1 MKTYED
7 GEKMSIQ
14 AVFENLKLQV
24 LPDEFERYFSQMQYD
39 PEASRSD
46 LLVFKVP
53 NRFIASWIEAKYVS
67 LIASLW
73 EDIHG
78 TLPKIQIFTQTQK
91 QDVNN
96 SSQEITKVT
105 RIQSLFNPDLT
116 FNSFVRGD
124 SNKIAFDIAK
134 NVSQNQA
141 KHFNPVLIYGN
152 TGLGKTHLLNAI
164 GNEAQKQGKVVIYV
178 NSEQF
183 LNEFL
188 NRINNNTMDRF
199 REKYRQCDYFLI
211 DDIQLISGKERLQ
224 EEFFHTFNELRN
236 NQKQIVMT
244 SDKPPRK
251 IIGLEDRLKS
261 RFEGGMCVE
270 IIPPEIELKIAIVKQ
285 KCQINHINIDEE
297 SINFLATN
305 VSNVRQIEGALT
317 WLNAMANIMG
327 VEISYKMVEN
337 AVRNNTN
344 VNNKNITLENII
356 NKVARFLN
364 IKPSE
369 IRSKTRT
376 KNIANARRY
385 VIFLAR
391 ELIPNSMSALAK
403 ELNMKDHSAVS
414 KAQKKMEEEIEG
426 SEALKTIINDI
437 KNQIQEEQDDK
448 LS

>member
-1 MKTYED
+1 
-7 GEKMSIQ
+7 MSIQ
-14 AVFENLKLQV
+14 IIFENLKSQV
-24 LPDEFERYFSQMQYD
+24 PSDEFERYFSKIEYD
-39 PEASRSD
+39 AETSKSD

-53 NRFIASWIEAKYVS
+53 NRFIASWIETKYS
-67 LIASLW
+67 AHIASLW
-73 EDIHG
+73 EDIYG
-78 TLPKIQIFTQTQK
+78 VLPKIQILTQSQK
-91 QDVNN
+91 QNVNN
-96 SSQEITKVT
+96 STQEIIKVIRT
-105 RIQSLFNPDLT
+105 QTFLNPDLI
-116 FNSFVRGD
+116 FDSFVRGE

-164 GNEAQKQGKVVIYV
+164 GNEAQKQGKIVVYV
-178 NSEQF
+178 SSEQF
-183 LNEFL
+183 LNEYT

-199 REKYRQCDYFLI
+199 REKYRQCDYLLI
-211 DDIQLISGKERLQ
+211 DDIQFFGGKDRTQ
-224 EEFFHTFNELRN
+224 EEFFHTFNELHN

-251 IIGLEDRLKS
+251 IVGLEERLKS

-285 KCQINHINIDEE
+285 KCQINHISIDNE
-297 SINFLATN
+297 SIAFLATN
-305 VSNVRQIEGALT
+305 VSNVRQIEGILT
-317 WLNAMANIMG
+317 RLNAMANIMG
-327 VEISYKMVEN
+327 VDISRKMVEN
-337 AVRNNTN
+337 AIRDNIN
-344 VNNKNITLENII
+344 VNNKNITLESII

-376 KNIANARRY
+376 KNIATARRY

-414 KAQKKMEEEIEG
+414 KAQKKMEEEIEQ
-426 SEALKTIINDI
+426 SSALKIIIEDM
-437 KNQIQEEQDDK
+437 KNQIQEEQNDK